1 MVFSLKILLFI
12 TFFKAN
18 LQESIATGFETNIL
32 KGFEDPIDHHPIA
45 RGDKNK
51 IFDLKESVG
60 KIRITSSVDPIEFLH
75 AWMKSEEKE
84 VEGFLDSIRQRD
96 NLIMLRGKILEKQKA
111 KARELDKVANGSITL
126 KTLFS
131 MKGKAIEMDTM
142 EKQIANV
149 RYKLGVSLV
158 YLDFSSIKKWS
169 Y

>member
-1 MVFSLKILLFI
+1 
-12 TFFKAN
+12 
-18 LQESIATGFETNIL
+18 
-32 KGFEDPIDHHPIA
+32 
-45 RGDKNK
+45 
-51 IFDLKESVG
+51 VG